1 MLKMTNIDY
10 EKEIFELKQ
19 IMLEVREDVKIIKP
33 LLKMK
38 ISLIDFTREIG
49 INSATLHAYIKANYE
64 PEVDFY
70 KINNR
75 ILLNVNILQSIRGHY
90 AK

>member
-1 MLKMTNIDY
+1 MTNLDY

-19 IMLEVREDVKIIKP
+19 IILEIREDVKIIRP

-38 ISLIDFTREIG
+38 ISLVDFAREIG
-49 INSATLHAYIKANYE
+49 ISTATLHAHIKSNYE